1 MVQTDDQPGTS
12 WQADDID
19 REIAQRFLKKGQRFL
34 KKGQRF
40 LKKGQRFLKKSYP
53 SLIAAV
59 DGAQGLI
66 RRSLCLGMPSI
77 ADSPGRLC

>member
-34 KKGQRF
+34 KK
-40 LKKGQRFLKKSYP
+40 SYP

-59 DGAQGLI
+59 GGAQGLI
-66 RRSLCLGMPSI
+66 RRSLCLGLPSL

>member
-40 LKKGQRFLKKSYP
+40 LKKSYP

-59 DGAQGLI
+59 GGAQGLI
-66 RRSLCLGMPSI
+66 RRSLCLGLPSL

>member
-19 REIAQRFLKKGQRFL
+19 REIAQRFL

-66 RRSLCLGMPSI
+66 RRSLCLGLPSL